1 MTPGRAR
8 FGDPWPWAGAA
19 CDDRRVIAIRPRW
32 SRGAAVACLLALG
45 ASGCGLSA
53 ELDRERNPE
62 RIPAPTPPVPFEI
75 PPRMTA
81 TPGRPHAVP
90 VQPAAGCPRS
100 GVRYGTGPVDA
111 AMGLRAMT
119 LTLTN
124 CGERPYTVDGYPFVR
139 VLDGRGAPLAGVRTV
154 AGTDE
159 VAMAPRDPGPRPLT
173 LAPGES
179 ARAGLYWRTA
189 AEEGT
194 YLRVGSRR
202 DRDLVNIRPAES
214 LDIGPVNVLGTT
226 PWVAAT
232 P

>member
-1 MTPGRAR
+1 MAMG
-8 FGDPWPWAGAA
+8 GAG

-32 SRGAAVACLLALG
+32 SRSAAVACLLSLG

-53 ELDRERNPE
+53 ELDRERNPA
-62 RIPAPTPPVPFEI
+62 RSPTPTPSVPFEV
-75 PPRMTA
+75 PPRMPA
-81 TPGRPHAVP
+81 TPERPHAVP
-90 VQPAAGCPRS
+90 VQPATGCPRS
-100 GVRYGTGPVDA
+100 GVRYGTGPVNA

-124 CGERPYTVDGYPFVR
+124 CGDRPYRVDGYPFVR
-139 VLDGRGAPLAGVRTV
+139 VLDEEGDPLAGVRTV

-159 VAMAPRDPGPRPLT
+159 VPMAPREPGPEALT

-179 ARAGLYWRTA
+179 ARAGLYWRMA

-194 YLRVGSRR
+194 YLRVGARR
-202 DRDLVNIRPAES
+202 DRDLAHIRPEP

>member
-1 MTPGRAR
+1 M
-8 FGDPWPWAGAA
+8 
-19 CDDRRVIAIRPRW
+19 IAIRARW
-32 SRGAAVACLLALG
+32 SRGAAVVCLLVLG

-62 RIPAPTPPVPFEI
+62 RSPTPTPSVPFEV
-75 PPRMTA
+75 PPAMSA
-81 TPGRPHAVP
+81 TPERPHAVP
-90 VQPAAGCPRS
+90 VQPDAGCPRS
-100 GVRYGTGPVDA
+100 GVRFRTGPVNA
-111 AMGLRAMT
+111 AMGLRATT

-124 CGERPYTVDGYPFVR
+124 CGTRPYALDGYPVVR
-139 VLDGRGAPLAGVRTV
+139 VLDEEGAPMAGVRTV

-159 VAMAPRDPGPRPLT
+159 VPMAPREPGPRPLT

-179 ARAGLYWRTA
+179 AEAGLYWRMA
-189 AEEGT
+189 AEKST

-202 DRDLVNIRPAES
+202 DRDLVTIRPGDY

-226 PWVAAT
+226 PWVAST